1 MENIE
6 QYHYNSIDEYHQF
19 KSFEEI
25 KYILNH
31 FESLYFK
38 DKKFLFLKI
47 KKPLKN
53 EAILKLRRTLS
64 RSIFTFIFNNY
75 NSISKDDLIF
85 ISQFFSKYFFIEIK
99 KIKTP
104 LSPLNPFY
112 LLSIIDNY
120 IFSIFF
126 EKPLKNNKL
135 YFSYGNLSYFKE
147 YYWLLFLIIFLDN
160 KFLID
165 NFLLNFPIH
174 HEFYYYYI
182 VAYFE
187 RYYQRDHIIKNHYFF
202 EHILLNLEKNNIEE
216 LKTHMRN
223 NHHNILIDLIKGTE
237 EKQRLKLMIA
247 DF

>member
-1 MENIE
+1 MENIT

-25 KYILNH
+25 KNTLNH

-47 KKPLKN
+47 KKTLKN

-75 NSISKDDLIF
+75 ESVSNDDLIF
-85 ISQFFSKYFFIEIK
+85 ISKFYSEYFLIK
-99 KIKTP
+99 KRRSP

-112 LLSIIDNY
+112 FLSALDNY
-120 IFSIFF
+120 IFEIFF
-126 EKPLKNNKL
+126 EKKSKIHNHKL
-135 YFSYGNLSYFKE
+135 YFTYGNLDYFKE
-147 YYWLLFLIIFLDN
+147 YYWLLFLIILLDN

-165 NFLLNFPIH
+165 NFLFQFPIH

-182 VAYFE
+182 VAYFG
-187 RYYQRDHIIKNHYFF
+187 RYYKNDNIIRNHYFF
-202 EHILLNLEKNNIEE
+202 EHIILNLEKNNIEE
-216 LKTHMRN
+216 LKTHLRN
-223 NHHNILIDLIKGTE
+223 NDHNILIDLIKGTE